1 MIETEQKLV
10 FGSHVID
17 IGKGQEYGSVRVSI
31 SNSTFKVSVFGEFG
45 HSIKED
51 IYPIKR
57 NLTVEE
63 IAFMEAYTRNVG
75 DAYSNYVEAYLRA
88 EDDSKFCDEYGNE
101 YYTGLADAHGVWE
114 SALKF
119 AKDPA
124 YYAKKEDD
132 NYILIS

>member
-1 MIETEQKLV
+1 MIETEQRIV

-31 SNSTFKVSVFGEFG
+31 SNSAFKVSVFGEFG
-45 HSIKED
+45 HFIKED
-51 IYPIKR
+51 VYPIKR
-57 NLTVEE
+57 NLTAEE
-63 IAFMEAYTRNVG
+63 IAFMEAYTRSVG
-75 DAYSNYVEAYLRA
+75 DADSNYVEAYLRA
-88 EDDSKFCDEYGNE
+88 EDDRQFCDEYGNE
-101 YYTGLADAHGVWE
+101 YYTGLADAHGVWRE
-114 SALKF
+114 ALAF

>member
-1 MIETEQKLV
+1 MIKTEERIV

-31 SNSTFKVSVFGEFG
+31 SNNSFKVSVFGEFG
-45 HSIKED
+45 NPIKED

-75 DAYSNYVEAYLRA
+75 DADSNYVEAYLRS
-88 EDDSKFCDEYGNE
+88 EDDRQFCEKYGNE

-119 AKDPA
+119 AKDPD
-124 YYAKKEDD
+124 YYKPKEK
-132 NYILIS
+132 SE